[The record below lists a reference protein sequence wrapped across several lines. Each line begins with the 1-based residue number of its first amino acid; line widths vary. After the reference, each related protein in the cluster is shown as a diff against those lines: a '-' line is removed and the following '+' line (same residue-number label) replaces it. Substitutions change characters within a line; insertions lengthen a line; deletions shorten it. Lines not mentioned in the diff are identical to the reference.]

1 MSMELKMQPITYD
14 AKSKLINDFFE
25 CDVNQLQKD
34 YRSILEM
41 NVPKKTFLYR
51 QGDRCSD
58 LFWIKSGIVKFS
70 HLTEQGSEITIDLLK
85 RGDVI
90 GCFQNNSLS
99 QEMEE
104 TAQALG
110 EVNYYRIAYS
120 DFKAMMSHQAELA
133 WYVIE
138 DMYARKQRVERK
150 LRTILTQPV
159 EMRVIRTLL
168 ELAGMFGIRCT
179 HGYTLEIHL
188 TQQEV
193 ADLVGA
199 SRSVVSTVLNDFRNR
214 GMLDYTRDQ
223 ICINDA
229 ALADSCGFQQP

>member
-1 MSMELKMQPITYD
+1 MQPITYD

-58 LFWIKSGIVKFS
+58 LFWIKSGIVKLS

-120 DFKAMMSHQAELA
+120 DFRAMMSHQAGLA

-159 EMRVIRTLL
+159 EMRVITTLL

>member
-1 MSMELKMQPITYD
+1 MQSIVRD
-14 AKSKLINDFFE
+14 AKSRLINEFFE
-25 CDVNQLQKD
+25 HDLNQLQKV
-34 YRSILEM
+34 YPSMQEM
-41 NVPKKTFLYR
+41 NVSKKAFLYH
-51 QGDRCSD
+51 QGDRCCN
-58 LFWIKSGIVKFS
+58 LFWIKSGIVKLS

-85 RGDVI
+85 RGDVT
-90 GCFQNNSLS
+90 GCFQNNSAS
-99 QEMEE
+99 QEIDE
-104 TAQALG
+104 TAQALDN
-110 EVNYYRIAYS
+110 VNFYRIAYS

-138 DMYARKQRVERK
+138 DMYARRQRVERK

-159 EMRVIRTLL
+159 EIRVITTLL
-168 ELAGMFGIRCT
+168 ELAEMFGIRCT

-214 GMLDYTRDQ
+214 GMLDYARDQ

-229 ALADSCGFQQP
+229 ALVDSCRFLRP

>member
-1 MSMELKMQPITYD
+1 MQPITYD

-58 LFWIKSGIVKFS
+58 LFWIKNGIVKLS
-70 HLTEQGSEITIDLLK
+70 HLTEQGNEITIDLLK

-179 HGYTLEIHL
+179 HGYNLEIHL

>member
-1 MSMELKMQPITYD
+1 MQPITYN

-25 CDVNQLQKD
+25 CDVIQLQKD

-58 LFWIKSGIVKFS
+58 LFWIKNGIVKLS
-70 HLTEQGSEITIDLLK
+70 HLTEQGNEITIDLLK

-159 EMRVIRTLL
+159 EMRVITTLL

>member
-1 MSMELKMQPITYD
+1 MESKMQFIAHD
-14 AKSKLINDFFE
+14 ATFGLINEFFE
-25 CDVNQLQKD
+25 RDTDHLQKD
-34 YRSILEM
+34 YPSILEI
-41 NVPKKTFLYR
+41 NISKKSFLYR
-51 QGDRCSD
+51 QGDHCSH
-58 LFWIKSGIVKFS
+58 LFWIKSGIVKLS
-70 HLTEQGSEITIDLLK
+70 HLTEQGTEITIDLLR

-90 GCFQNNSLS
+90 GCFQSTS
-99 QEMEE
+99 AGQEIDE

-110 EVNYYRIAYS
+110 EVNFYRIAYS

-133 WYVIE
+133 WHVIE
-138 DMYARKQRVERK
+138 DMYARKQRMERK

-159 EMRVIRTLL
+159 EMRVIAALL
-168 ELAGMFGIRCT
+168 ELAEMFGIKCT

-199 SRSVVSTVLNDFRNR
+199 SRSVVSTILNDFRNR

-223 ICINDA
+223 VCINDV
-229 ALADSCGFQQP
+229 ALINSCKFVL

>member
-1 MSMELKMQPITYD
+1 MELKMQSITYD
-14 AKSKLINDFFE
+14 AKSKLINEFFE

-34 YRSILEM
+34 YPSILEM

-58 LFWIKSGIVKFS
+58 LFWIKSGIVKLS

-90 GCFQNNSLS
+90 GCFQNNSS
-99 QEMEE
+99 GQEIEE
-104 TAQALG
+104 TAQVLV
-110 EVNYYRIAYS
+110 EVSYYRIAYS

-138 DMYARKQRVERK
+138 DMYVRKQRVERK

-159 EMRVIRTLL
+159 EMRVITALL

-179 HGYTLEIHL
+179 HGYTLEIRL

-229 ALADSCGFQQP
+229 ALVDSYGFQQP

>member
-1 MSMELKMQPITYD
+1 MQSITYD
-14 AKSKLINDFFE
+14 AKSKLINEFFE
-25 CDVNQLQKD
+25 CDVNQLQKN
-34 YRSILEM
+34 YPSILEI
-41 NVPKKTFLYR
+41 NVPKKTFLYH

-58 LFWIKSGIVKFS
+58 LFWIKSGIVKLS

-90 GCFQNNSLS
+90 GCFQNHFPG
-99 QEMEE
+99 QEVEE
-104 TAQALG
+104 TAQALV
-110 EVNYYRIAYS
+110 EVNYYRIAHS

-150 LRTILTQPV
+150 LRAILTQSV
-159 EMRVIRTLL
+159 EMRVIATLL
-168 ELAGMFGIRCT
+168 ELAEMFGIRCT

-199 SRSVVSTVLNDFRNR
+199 SRSVVSTILNDFRNR

-229 ALADSCGFQQP
+229 ALHDSCGF

>member
-1 MSMELKMQPITYD
+1 MQSIAHD
-14 AKSKLINDFFE
+14 AKSKLINEFFE
-25 CDVNQLQKD
+25 RDTNQLQRD
-34 YRSILEM
+34 YPSILEC

-58 LFWIKSGIVKFS
+58 LFWIKNGIVKLS
-70 HLTEQGSEITIDLLK
+70 HLTEKGNEITVDLLR

-90 GCFQNNSLS
+90 GCFQNNSAG
-99 QEMEE
+99 QEIDE
-104 TAQALG
+104 TAQALV

-159 EMRVIRTLL
+159 EIRVITILL
-168 ELAGMFGIRCT
+168 ELAEMFGIRCT

-199 SRSVVSTVLNDFRNR
+199 SRSVVSTILNDFRNR

-229 ALADSCGFQQP
+229 ALHDSCGF

>member
-1 MSMELKMQPITYD
+1 MQSITYD
-14 AKSKLINDFFE
+14 AKSRLINEFFE
-25 CDVNQLQKD
+25 CDTNQLQKD
-34 YRSILEM
+34 YPSILEI

-51 QGDRCSD
+51 QGDRCSN
-58 LFWIKSGIVKFS
+58 LFWIKSGIVKLS
-70 HLTEQGSEITIDLLK
+70 HLTEQGGEITIDLVK

-90 GCFQNNSLS
+90 GCFQNNSAG

-104 TAQALG
+104 TAQALS

-120 DFKAMMSHQAELA
+120 DFKVMMSHQAELA

-138 DMYARKQRVERK
+138 ETYGRKQRVERK

-159 EMRVIRTLL
+159 EIRVITTLL
-168 ELAGMFGIRCT
+168 ELAEMFGIRCT

-199 SRSVVSTVLNDFRNR
+199 NRSVVSTILNDFRNR

-229 ALADSCGFQQP
+229 ALVDCYRFQQP

>member
-1 MSMELKMQPITYD
+1 MELKMQSIAHD
-14 AKSKLINDFFE
+14 AKSKLIREFFE
-25 CDVNQLQKD
+25 RDMNQLQKD
-34 YRSILEM
+34 YPSIVEI

-51 QGDRCSD
+51 QGDYCSN
-58 LFWIKSGIVKFS
+58 LFWIKSGIVKLS
-70 HLTEQGSEITIDLLK
+70 HLTEQGSEITVDLLK
-85 RGDVI
+85 RGDVT
-90 GCFQNNSLS
+90 GCFQNNSAA
-99 QEMEE
+99 QEIDE
-104 TAQALG
+104 TAQTLG
-110 EVNYYRIAYS
+110 EVNYYRIAYG
-120 DFKAMMSHQAELA
+120 DFKAIMFHQAELA

-138 DMYARKQRVERK
+138 DMYARRQRVERK

-159 EMRVIRTLL
+159 EVRVINTLL
-168 ELAGMFGIRCT
+168 ELAEMFGIRCT

-199 SRSVVSTVLNDFRNR
+199 SRSVVSTILNDFRNR

-229 ALADSCGFQQP
+229 ALHDFCGF